1 MLRYSIEKNAK
12 IPIKNSELKYIL
24 SQPINMPII
33 PIAKPPPPGHLNF
46 VDNVE
51 DAIDVPIPKYSI
63 NTEIISPIVGLCNGL
78 GL

>member
-1 MLRYSIEKNAK
+1 
-12 IPIKNSELKYIL
+12 
-24 SQPINMPII
+24 MPII